1 MTQIELKP
9 DDEISMLDIPIA
21 LRDPTGKELYL
32 VQYPDK
38 IENDVWTEN
47 VLVNDKD
54 TAHLV
59 AFEHQ
64 GSKVWKVNRMVV
76 EAELVAS

>member
-1 MTQIELKP
+1 METLTLKP

-21 LRDPTGKELYL
+21 LREPTVKGLYL
-32 VQYPDK
+32 VQYPDS
-38 IENDVWTEN
+38 IEADVWTEN
-47 VLVNDKD
+47 VLINDKD

-64 GSKVWKVNRMVV
+64 GSKVWKVNRVIL
-76 EAELVAS
+76 EAELVAT